1 MRRNSLIVLF
11 ILMCAPPAIAE
22 APPPE
27 ITPPPAANPACDLE
41 AMRCGAD
48 IFLKNSTSPMPP
60 EVAPTTLTIAPS
72 PQKAAEVTAKPERP
86 KSTFWQDLFWFIVGR
101 SVR

>member
-1 MRRNSLIVLF
+1 MRRNPLIILL

-27 ITPPPAANPACDLE
+27 ATTPPANPACDLE

-48 IFLKNSTSPMPP
+48 ILLKNSTSPMPP
-60 EVAPTTLTIAPS
+60 AVVPATIAPS
-72 PQKAAEVTAKPERP
+72 PEKVAEVPAKPERP